1 MSMPAGAKLPFEA
14 RAFQHF
20 VRGLRGV
27 WREEAYR
34 GAVDAARASGAA
46 EPAQIEGAA
55 ARDPAYRLYAWLER
69 YSQQFK
75 YYGRWG
81 IVRWMESHEEDL
93 AAILAAARVR
103 HPERL
108 VLDPA
113 LPLPDYVRDV
123 DTHQHAGGL
132 WSDACDAFAY
142 ETSSSAYSF
151 SLLDPKSPHAI
162 YAEAAQALV
171 PDAQRVADLGCTS
184 GSSTRTLARAFPQ
197 AEVTGCDVCAPP
209 LMLAHL
215 RALEEGLTVYWRQ
228 ASAERLPWDAASVDL
243 VASHWLYHEMPPRAV
258 RAALREAR
266 RVLRP
271 GGGFLAYDM
280 YLVPGGAIGR
290 WLHAGYAARNNE
302 PFAHTYARMD
312 MRAELEAAGFRDID
326 IRLAYPPPDE
336 ATAAGGLPAARTHYM
351 TMISAL
357 A

>member
-1 MSMPAGAKLPFEA
+1 MPAGTKLPFEA

-55 ARDPAYRLYAWLER
+55 ARAPAYRLYAWLER

-81 IVRWMESHEEDL
+81 IVRWMEAHEEDL
-93 AAILAAARVR
+93 AALLAAARVR

-113 LPLPDYVRDV
+113 LPLPDYVREI

-142 ETSSSAYSF
+142 ETSAGAYSF

-162 YAEAAQALV
+162 YADAAQALV
-171 PDAQRVADLGCTS
+171 PDAQRIADLGCTS
-184 GSSTRTLARAFPQ
+184 GGSTRTLARAFPQ

-215 RALEEGLTVYWRQ
+215 RALEEGLVVYWRQ
-228 ASAERLPWDAASVDL
+228 SSAERLPWDAASVDL

-258 RAALREAR
+258 RAALGEAR

-302 PFAHTYARMD
+302 PFAYTYAGMD

-336 ATAAGGLPAARTHYM
+336 AAAAGGLPSARTHYM